1 MLKGIQLTLMIGPA
15 VPVPVPRVV
24 LDALVKVRVT
34 TKARETSGFE
44 LTFTLDNRSPLHTLF
59 LLAGGN
65 TIPLLR
71 VIIVVTVN
79 GTPNVLMDGVVTQ
92 QQVAPGADSTH
103 STLTV
108 TGEDLTRVM
117 DYIDF
122 SGIPYPAMPVE
133 ARVAVVLA
141 KYAPLGVIPKVI
153 PRILTDTPIPTER
166 IPVQKGKDKPYI
178 EELAREAGYVFYLE
192 PGPKPG
198 MSVAYWGPEIKI
210 GQPQPALRINGDAHT
225 NTEALSFR
233 FNADG
238 PTLPVVLIQNK
249 QTHFPIPIPI
259 PDIRPLNPP
268 LGLIPPIPKDI
279 EKIPTTAKLS
289 AIDAVL
295 LGLSRKSRSADSI
308 SATGTLDVLRYGR
321 VLQPRKLVGVTGA
334 GTAFDG
340 LYYVDSVEH
349 DIERGHYKQQ
359 FTLTRNGLVSI
370 VPRVPA

>member
-1 MLKGIQLTLMIGPA
+1 MLKGIQLTLLIGPA

-24 LDALVKVRVT
+24 LDALVKVKVT

-44 LTFTLDNRSPLHTLF
+44 LTFTLDNRSPLHTIF

-92 QQVAPGADSTH
+92 QQVAPGNDSTH

-117 DYIDF
+117 DYLDF

-133 ARVAVVLA
+133 ARVALVLA
-141 KYAPLGVIPKVI
+141 KYAALGVVPKII
-153 PRILTDTPIPTER
+153 PRIFMETPIPTER
-166 IPVQKGKDKPYI
+166 IPVQKGKDKAYI

-225 NTEALSFR
+225 NTESLSFR

-238 PTLPVVLIQNK
+238 ATMPVVLIQNR

-259 PDIRPLNPP
+259 PDIRPLSPP
-268 LGLIPPIPKDI
+268 LGLIPPIPREI

-289 AIDAVL
+289 AIDAIL
-295 LGLSRKSRSADSI
+295 LGLSRRARSADSLT
-308 SATGTLDVLRYGR
+308 ANGTLDVLRYGR
-321 VLQPRKLVGVTGA
+321 VLQPRKLVGVAGA

-349 DIERGHYKQQ
+349 DIERGQYKQS
-359 FTLTRNGLVSI
+359 FSLTRNGLVSI

>member
-1 MLKGIQLTLMIGPA
+1 MLKGIQLTLLIGPA
-15 VPVPVPRVV
+15 VPVPVPRAV
-24 LDALVKVRVT
+24 LDALVKIKVT
-34 TKARETSGFE
+34 SRARETSGFE
-44 LTFTLDNRSPLHTLF
+44 LTFTLDNRSPLHTIF

-92 QQVAPGADSTH
+92 QQVAPGSDSTH

-117 DYIDF
+117 DYLDF

-133 ARVAVVLA
+133 ARVALVLA
-141 KYAPLGVIPKVI
+141 KYAALGVVPKVI
-153 PRILTDTPIPTER
+153 PRIFTEAPIPTER
-166 IPVQKGKDKPYI
+166 IPVQKGKDKAYI

-192 PGPKPG
+192 PGPAPG

-225 NTEALSFR
+225 NAESLSFR
-233 FNADG
+233 FNSDG
-238 PTLPVVLIQNK
+238 ATMPVVLIQNK

-259 PDIRPLNPP
+259 PDIRPLSPP
-268 LGLIPPIPKDI
+268 LGLIPPLPKEI

-289 AIDAVL
+289 AIEAIL
-295 LGLSRKSRSADSI
+295 LGLSRRARSADSLT
-308 SATGTLDVLRYGR
+308 ANGTLDVLRYGR
-321 VLQPRKLVGVTGA
+321 VLKPRKLVGVTGA

-340 LYYVDSVEH
+340 LYYVESVEH
-349 DIERGHYKQQ
+349 DIERGQYKQS
-359 FTLTRNGLVSI
+359 FTLTRNGLVST

>member
-1 MLKGIQLTLMIGPA
+1 MLKGIQLTLLIGPA

-24 LDALVKVRVT
+24 LDALVKVKVT
-34 TKARETSGFE
+34 SRARETSGFE
-44 LTFTLDNRSPLHTLF
+44 LTFTLDNRSPLHTIF

-92 QQVAPGADSTH
+92 QQVAPGSDSTH

-117 DYIDF
+117 DYLDF

-133 ARVAVVLA
+133 ARVALVLA
-141 KYAPLGVIPKVI
+141 KYAALGVVPKII
-153 PRILTDTPIPTER
+153 PRIFMETPIPTER
-166 IPVQKGKDKPYI
+166 IPVQKGKDKAYI

-192 PGPKPG
+192 PGPAPG

-225 NTEALSFR
+225 NTESLSFR
-233 FNADG
+233 FNSDG
-238 PTLPVVLIQNK
+238 ATMPVVLIQNK

-268 LGLIPPIPKDI
+268 LGLIPPVPKEI

-289 AIDAVL
+289 AIEAIL
-295 LGLSRKSRSADSI
+295 LGLSRRARSADSLT
-308 SATGTLDVLRYGR
+308 ANGTLDVLRYGR

-349 DIERGHYKQQ
+349 DIERGQYKQS

>member
-1 MLKGIQLTLMIGPA
+1 MLKGIQMTLLIGPA

-24 LDALVKVRVT
+24 LDALVKVKVT

-44 LTFTLDNRSPLHTLF
+44 LSFTLDNRSPLHTIF
-59 LLAGGN
+59 LLAGGAS
-65 TIPLLR
+65 IPLLR

-92 QQVAPGADSTH
+92 QQVAPGTDSAH

-141 KYAPLGVIPKVI
+141 KYAALGVVPKVI
-153 PRILTDTPIPTER
+153 PQIFSDTPIPTER
-166 IPVQKGKDKPYI
+166 IPVQNGKDKEYI
-178 EELAREAGYVFYLE
+178 EELAHNAGYVFYLD

-198 MSVAYWGPEIKI
+198 MSFAYWGPEIKV
-210 GQPQPALRINGDAHT
+210 GLPQPALRINGDAHT
-225 NTEALSFR
+225 NTESLSFR

-238 PTLPVVLIQNK
+238 ATLPVVMIQNK
-249 QTHFPIPIPI
+249 QTNFPIPIPI
-259 PDIRPLNPP
+259 PDIKPLNPP
-268 LGLIPPIPKDI
+268 LGLIPAIPKEI

-289 AIDAVL
+289 AIEAVL
-295 LGLSRKSRSADSI
+295 LGLSRKAKSADSVT
-308 SATGTLDVLRYGR
+308 ATGTLDVLRYGR
-321 VLQPRKLVGVTGA
+321 VLQPRKLVGVCGA
-334 GTAFDG
+334 GMAFDG
-340 LYYVDSVEH
+340 LYYVESVEH
-349 DIERGHYKQQ
+349 DIERGQYKQQ